1 MLSSCGLLCE
11 GCYAFGKDCPGC
23 DRIEGKPSWAD
34 EIGIGTCELYQC
46 ARDRGIT
53 SCGSC
58 AALPCRQFVE
68 LRDPSLGMEYHLAN
82 VNKRVG
88 TLRAASEAATLA
100 VSIRT
105 RDSFCVVGYALDT
118 SHDRSRAEIPG
129 FWERFFESGGPE
141 KLSHV
146 ADEGARRG
154 TYGICTGFDCSS
166 GRFAY
171 VIGVEPKAEADVP
184 ENMVKIAVPA
194 ALYAVAEVPL
204 DVPAI
209 HRAWDYLLGVWMP
222 AAGYSHA
229 GSGSDDFE
237 FYPEECGCEVWVPL
251 K

>member
-1 MLSSCGLLCE
+1 M
-11 GCYAFGKDCPGC
+11 
-23 DRIEGKPSWAD
+23 
-34 EIGIGTCELYQC
+34 
-46 ARDRGIT
+46 
-53 SCGSC
+53 
-58 AALPCRQFVE
+58 PCRRFVE
-68 LRDPSLGMEYHLAN
+68 LRDPSLSIEAHLAN

-88 TLRAASEAATLA
+88 RLRAASEAATVA

-105 RDSFCVVGYALDT
+105 RDSFCVVGYGLNT
-118 SHDRSRAEIPG
+118 SRDRSRADIPG

-141 KLSHV
+141 KLGHL
-146 ADEGARRG
+146 ADEEAKRG

-209 HRAWDYLLGVWMP
+209 HRVWDYLLGVWMP

-229 GSGSDDFE
+229 GAGSDDFE

>member
-68 LRDPSLGMEYHLAN
+68 LRDPSLGMESHLAN

-88 TLRAASEAATLA
+88 RLRAASEAATLA

-118 SHDRSRAEIPG
+118 SLTAPEQRSLGSGRGFSRAEVLRSLAILPMK
-129 FWERFFESGGPE
+129 RR
-141 KLSHV
+141 
-146 ADEGARRG
+146 EGARMV
-154 TYGICTGFDCSS
+154 
-166 GRFAY
+166 FAP
-171 VIGVEPKAEADVP
+171 GL
-184 ENMVKIAVPA
+184 IAA
-194 ALYAVAEVPL
+194 QAVF
-204 DVPAI
+204 
-209 HRAWDYLLGVWMP
+209 RT
-222 AAGYSHA
+222 
-229 GSGSDDFE
+229 
-237 FYPEECGCEVWVPL
+237 
-251 K
+251 